1 MNRRNFLGNLA
12 MSCLLPSVGSSQET
26 GKGPME
32 FVTHGEVTLA
42 TQTFGS
48 PHDPALIMIMGA
60 TASMLGWPDAFCTAL
75 ATRGLFVIR
84 FDHRD
89 TGQSTTVPAGQ
100 ATYAVEDLAADAVAI
115 LDAYKVERAHVLGM
129 SLGGFIGQIVALDH
143 PDRVRSLTL
152 LASEPLG
159 WDGDPLPHI
168 APEFLEHFARLEE
181 LDWSNMDAVTDFL
194 VTSERLGAGSAQA
207 FDEVAMRARIAQ
219 QLART
224 ESPASMF
231 NHATINLRQDWT
243 GRFRDIS
250 APVLVVHG
258 AEARQ
263 CGLGGQTMRPVER
276 RASGSRADRQPEGG
290 IVPERISVVMVA
302 PALGDEQN
310 ACADEG
316 GEVMDDILLAP
327 RIGQLRDHP
336 LDDAAAF
343 HDLAQRH
350 DTGIAGQPFRAALD
364 AKGLVEAG
372 GEGL

>member
-115 LDAYKVERAHVLGM
+115 LDAYEVERAHVLGM

-231 NHATINLRQDWT
+231 NHATT
-243 GRFRDIS
+243 FSEVTSSPSFFFS
-250 APVLVVHG
+250 APAIAPRTVCDC
-258 AEARQ
+258 Q
-263 CGLGGQTMRPVER
+263 PSGGHDLLDGRAVR
-276 RASGSRADRQPEGG
+276 RAQHGDQRGLLGALARRARLGRGFGFGG
-290 IVPERISVVMVA
+290 GVRRGLLGRRVVA
-302 PALGDEQN
+302 PAGAVFASSGSMPMAARPASVATSVTPWPSPVSRQT
-310 ACADEG
+310 G
-316 GEVMDDILLAP
+316 SP
-327 RIGQLRDHP
+327 LRMS
-336 LDDAAAF
+336 AS
-343 HDLAQRH
+343 
-350 DTGIAGQPFRAALD
+350 TS
-364 AKGLVEAG
+364 
-372 GEGL
+372 

>member
-1 MNRRNFLGNLA
+1 
-12 MSCLLPSVGSSQET
+12 
-26 GKGPME
+26 ME

-48 PHDPALIMIMGA
+48 PRDPALIMIMGA

-75 ATRGLFVIR
+75 AERGLFVIR

-89 TGQSTTVPAGQ
+89 TGQSTTMPPGQ
-100 ATYAVEDLAADAVAI
+100 ATYAVEDMAADAVAI
-115 LDAYKVERAHVLGM
+115 LDTYEVERAHVLGM

-168 APEFLEHFARLEE
+168 APEFLEHFARFQE

-207 FDEVAMRARIAQ
+207 FDEVATRARIAQ
-219 QLART
+219 GLART

-250 APVLVVHG
+250 LPVLVIHG
-258 AEARQ
+258 AEDPI
-263 CGLGGQTMRPVER
+263 LPVENG
-276 RASGSRADRQPEGG
+276 RALAAEINGAELFEMPGVYHE
-290 IVPERISVVMVA
+290 VPFKRI
-302 PALGDEQN
+302 
-310 ACADEG
+310 
-316 GEVMDDILLAP
+316 DDIAA
-327 RIGQLRDHP
+327 RIAHFIEQ
-336 LDDAAAF
+336 
-343 HDLAQRH
+343 
-350 DTGIAGQPFRAALD
+350 
-364 AKGLVEAG
+364 
-372 GEGL
+372 